1 MRGTYT
7 HDFDQLEKIVPLIQE
22 IIPSELFVFANKA
35 QAVEL
40 GEGFKFLLLPEEY
53 PSDEKAYYSK
63 LIYDVPDDT
72 YFAVFM
78 HGTIKSKAFL
88 SKIIETEK
96 DHPNHVVFDEKEL
109 KRISSTFVGC
119 GHIHTH
125 SITIGSL
132 IYHGAFSRN
141 SHLEVEKKGFLHY
154 TINLENPQKWSY
166 KLIENNLAP
175 VYQSFTLEHILKSC
189 SSPNEFIPVVESL
202 FQSESSP
209 INFLRIFYTQKF
221 KDEQVAQFNTYIQLL
236 KSSKYYDYIT
246 LQPTKKAIDEQIYLT
261 DTSKG
266 IVVDTVNKSKHETL
280 QEMIKTTSENN
291 QTEFE
296 LPMRLSA
303 LVTNNQLSEAVSLF
317 LSEFTKSET
326 TVTIDDIN
334 EWLDDGKEG
343 DQ

>member
-1 MRGTYT
+1 
-7 HDFDQLEKIVPLIQE
+7 
-22 IIPSELFVFANKA
+22 
-35 QAVEL
+35 
-40 GEGFKFLLLPEEY
+40 
-53 PSDEKAYYSK
+53 
-63 LIYDVPDDT
+63 
-72 YFAVFM
+72 
-78 HGTIKSKAFL
+78 
-88 SKIIETEK
+88 
-96 DHPNHVVFDEKEL
+96 
-109 KRISSTFVGC
+109 
-119 GHIHTH
+119 
-125 SITIGSL
+125 
-132 IYHGAFSRN
+132 
-141 SHLEVEKKGFLHY
+141 
-154 TINLENPQKWSY
+154 
-166 KLIENNLAP
+166 
-175 VYQSFTLEHILKSC
+175 
-189 SSPNEFIPVVESL
+189 
-202 FQSESSP
+202 
-209 INFLRIFYTQKF
+209 
-221 KDEQVAQFNTYIQLL
+221 
-236 KSSKYYDYIT
+236 